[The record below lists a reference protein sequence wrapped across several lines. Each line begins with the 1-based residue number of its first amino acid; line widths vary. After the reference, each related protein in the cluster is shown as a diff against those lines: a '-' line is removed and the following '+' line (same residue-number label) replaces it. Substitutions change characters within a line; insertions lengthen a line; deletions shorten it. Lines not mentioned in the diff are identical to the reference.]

1 MEHIVQFG
9 VTIDDDA
16 IQKHV
21 MQCASEAI
29 TKDIRDVIFNFR
41 YGSPS
46 GFKSEIVGMV
56 KSVLEEILEESK
68 DEIIRLAAHEVA
80 ETMRRSKK
88 YKEIMK
94 AIEETVND

>member
-1 MEHIVQFG
+1 MEHILQFG

-21 MQCASEAI
+21 MQKASEQAV
-29 TKDIRDVIFNFR
+29 KDIRNVIFNFR
-41 YGSPS
+41 YGSPDS
-46 GFKSEIVGMV
+46 LSSEVAEMV
-56 KSVLEEILEESK
+56 KSVIEESK

-80 ETMRRSKK
+80 ETMKRSKK

>member
-1 MEHIVQFG
+1 MEHILQFG

-21 MQCASEAI
+21 MQNASQAI

-41 YGSPS
+41 YGSPDGLS
-46 GFKSEIVGMV
+46 SEVAEMV
-56 KSVLEEILEESK
+56 KSVLEENK

-80 ETMRRSKK
+80 ETMKRSKK

-94 AIEETVND
+94 AIEEIVND

>member
-21 MQCASEAI
+21 MQKASEQVV
-29 TKDIRDVIFNFR
+29 KDVREKLFYTQ
-41 YGSPS
+41 YGNPS
-46 GFKSEIVGMV
+46 GLSSEVAEMV
-56 KSVLEEILEESK
+56 KSVLEESGG
-68 DEIIRLAAHEVA
+68 EIIRLAAHEVA
-80 ETMRRSKK
+80 ETMKRSKK

>member
-21 MQCASEAI
+21 MQNASQAI

-41 YGSPS
+41 YGRPDSLS
-46 GFKSEIVGMV
+46 SEVAEMV
-56 KSVLEEILEESK
+56 KSVLEESK

-80 ETMRRSKK
+80 ETMKRSKK
-88 YKEIMK
+88 YKEIMR

>member
-21 MQCASEAI
+21 MQKASEQVVE
-29 TKDIRDVIFNFR
+29 DVRENLFYFR
-41 YGSPS
+41 YGSPE
-46 GFKSEIVGMV
+46 GFKSDIVRMV
-56 KSVLEEILEESK
+56 KSVLEESK

-80 ETMRRSKK
+80 ETMKRSKK

>member
-1 MEHIVQFG
+1 MEHIIQFG

-21 MQCASEAI
+21 MKKASEQVV
-29 TKDIRDVIFNFR
+29 KDIRENLFYFR
-41 YGSPS
+41 YGSPD
-46 GFKSEIVGMV
+46 GFKSEIADMV
-56 KSVLEEILEESK
+56 KSVLEESK
-68 DEIIRLAAHEVA
+68 DEIIRLAAYEVA
-80 ETMRRSKK
+80 ETMKRSKK

>member
-1 MEHIVQFG
+1 MEHIIQFG

-16 IQKHV
+16 IQKRV
-21 MQCASEAI
+21 MQYASQAI

-41 YGSPS
+41 YGSPDGLS
-46 GFKSEIVGMV
+46 LEVAEMV
-56 KSVLEEILEESK
+56 KSVLEESK

-80 ETMRRSKK
+80 ETMKRSKK

>member
-21 MQCASEAI
+21 MQCASQAI
-29 TKDIRDVIFNFR
+29 TNDIRENLFYFR
-41 YGSPS
+41 YGRPDS
-46 GFKSEIVGMV
+46 FKSEIADMV
-56 KSVLEEILEESK
+56 KSVLEESK

-80 ETMRRSKK
+80 ETMKRSKK

>member
-16 IQKHV
+16 IQKYV
-21 MQCASEAI
+21 MQNASQAI
-29 TKDIRDVIFNFR
+29 TNDIRENLFYFR
-41 YGSPS
+41 YGHPD
-46 GFKSEIVGMV
+46 GFKSEIADMV
-56 KSVLEEILEESK
+56 KSVLEESK

-80 ETMRRSKK
+80 ETMKRSKK

>member
-21 MQCASEAI
+21 MQKASEQVV
-29 TKDIRDVIFNFR
+29 KDVRENLFYFR
-41 YGSPS
+41 YGRPDS
-46 GFKSEIVGMV
+46 FKSEIADMV
-56 KSVLEEILEESK
+56 KSVLEESK
-68 DEIIRLAAHEVA
+68 DEIIKLAAHEVA
-80 ETMRRSKK
+80 ETMKRSKK

-94 AIEETVND
+94 AIEETLND

>member
-21 MQCASEAI
+21 MQKASEQVA
-29 TKDIRDVIFNFR
+29 KDVRENLFYFR
-41 YGSPS
+41 CGRPE
-46 GFKSEIVGMV
+46 GFKSEIADMV
-56 KSVLEEILEESK
+56 KSVLEESK
-68 DEIIRLAAHEVA
+68 DEIIRLAAQEVA
-80 ETMRRSKK
+80 ETMKRSKK

>member
-21 MQCASEAI
+21 MQKASEQVV
-29 TKDIRDVIFNFR
+29 KDVRENLFYFR
-41 YGSPS
+41 YGSPE
-46 GFKSEIVGMV
+46 GFKPEIAGMV
-56 KSVLEEILEESK
+56 KSVLEESK

-80 ETMRRSKK
+80 ETMKRSKK